1 MAAGVRT
8 GRLQRGMFRA
18 VALAVVC
25 ALAALSAP
33 APAVADASAP
43 LRYLVGVTSQA
54 QSRAGGG
61 VLDAVAIVRVSAGRV
76 SIERIMDAAG
86 LPANTVAPVGLD
98 PGYYRLFGHSLT
110 SWPELSLAP
119 DGPTV
124 GRSWLQAWRNTT
136 GQQLDGAVALD
147 SNALASLM
155 HDMGVTL
162 RTRSGRVLSA
172 TAAINDELAFGMHRR
187 ALVFGSHQNFGREQN
202 SWLTGDG

>member
-1 MAAGVRT
+1 M
-8 GRLQRGMFRA
+8 
-18 VALAVVC
+18 
-25 ALAALSAP
+25 
-33 APAVADASAP
+33 
-43 LRYLVGVTSQA
+43 
-54 QSRAGGG
+54 
-61 VLDAVAIVRVSAGRV
+61 
-76 SIERIMDAAG
+76 
-86 LPANTVAPVGLD
+86 
-98 PGYYRLFGHSLT
+98 
-110 SWPELSLAP
+110 AP

-155 HDMGVTL
+155 HGMGVTL
-162 RTRSGRVLSA
+162 RTRNGRVLSA